1 MRLDRNII
9 YLRKSRCQGKLG
21 IGNAELFGSWE
32 TEDGKNELKKIYVC
46 QNTLNLQSKNR
57 LERAG

>member
-1 MRLDRNII
+1 MR
-9 YLRKSRCQGKLG
+9 
-21 IGNAELFGSWE
+21 NAELFGSWE

-57 LERAG
+57 FERAG

>member
-1 MRLDRNII
+1 MR
-9 YLRKSRCQGKLG
+9 
-21 IGNAELFGSWE
+21 NAELFGSWE